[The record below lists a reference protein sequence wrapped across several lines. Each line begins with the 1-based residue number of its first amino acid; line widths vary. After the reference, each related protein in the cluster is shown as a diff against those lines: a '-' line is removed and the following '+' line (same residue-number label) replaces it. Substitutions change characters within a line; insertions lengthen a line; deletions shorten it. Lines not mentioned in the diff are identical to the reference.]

1 MSHINTLGPGAGSRV
16 GTAQPPLVGS
26 PLCLPYLNAGS
37 QAVRMRHS
45 ALVTG
50 FILHPGGL
58 GVKRT
63 RRLRAILIRFSQA
76 SSNGRV
82 ACGCGCLTTP
92 PRRRNKPMLTDHARV
107 GDTPIGINA
116 QPINMRAPV
125 SATPPAAPSNSPTQ
139 LEWFDAADAL
149 VLLNSMVKRMRT
161 GPGARPLM
169 RW

>member
-1 MSHINTLGPGAGSRV
+1 MSHINTIGPDAGSRT
-16 GTAQPPLVGS
+16 GAAQPPLAGS
-26 PLCLPYLNAGS
+26 PLRLPRLNAGS
-37 QAVRMRHS
+37 RAVRMRHS

-50 FILHPGGL
+50 FILSPGGL

-76 SSNGRV
+76 SSNGRL

-92 PRRRNKPMLTDHARV
+92 PRRRSKPMLTDHARM
-107 GDTPIGINA
+107 GDTPIGADATQISV
-116 QPINMRAPV
+116 RTPV
-125 SATPPAAPSNSPTQ
+125 DTHPPAPSNSATQ
-139 LEWFDAADAL
+139 PEWFEAADAL

-161 GPGARPLM
+161 GPGARPLL